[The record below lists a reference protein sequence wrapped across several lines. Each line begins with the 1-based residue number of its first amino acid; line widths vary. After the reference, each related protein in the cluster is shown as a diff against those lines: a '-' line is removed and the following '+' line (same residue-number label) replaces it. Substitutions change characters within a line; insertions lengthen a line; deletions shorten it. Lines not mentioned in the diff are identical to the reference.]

1 MQDNLDFLD
10 VITVL
15 SFVLQLNNRNVQA
28 DIDRAVDD
36 IHQHLKEQDEKLNI
50 LLERQ
55 AHDEL

>member
-1 MQDNLDFLD
+1 MQNDLDFLD
-10 VITVL
+10 IITVL

-55 AHDEL
+55 AHNEL

>member
-15 SFVLQLNNRNVQA
+15 SFILQLNNRNVQA

-36 IHQHLKEQDEKLNI
+36 IHKHLQTQDEKLDI